1 MGSFLPP
8 PLQLQDVHCKN
19 NFKKS
24 NIFVTMWLLETLV
37 MICWFLNILYWCGP
51 WGLRWQKI
59 QTHSLTIKNRF
70 LRLCMDI
77 NKTVPHVNAI
87 SWIHIGI
94 VVCMKTSYPA
104 FWAFIVCT
112 DHRWWSLRWQEIQTH
127 PLTNRNI
134 DDVSMIW
141 TARIF
146 TWHVNTIYRSQSED
160 KIQ

>member
-1 MGSFLPP
+1 MCTARTIL
-8 PLQLQDVHCKN
+8 
-19 NFKKS
+19 KS
-24 NIFVTMWLLETLV
+24 LISLSPCGFWRLWL
-37 MICWFLNILYWCGP
+37 WFADFWTYFIGVDHG
-51 WGLRWQKI
+51 GLRWQKI

-134 DDVSMIW
+134 DNVSMIW

-146 TWHVNTIYRSQSED
+146 TWHVNTIYRSQSKD